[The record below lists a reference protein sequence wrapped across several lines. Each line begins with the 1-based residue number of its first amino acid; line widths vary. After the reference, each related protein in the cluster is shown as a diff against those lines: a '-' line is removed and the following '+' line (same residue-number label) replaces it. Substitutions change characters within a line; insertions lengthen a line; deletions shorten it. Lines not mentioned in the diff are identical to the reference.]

1 MLEVIKDGLL
11 VDGGKWFAVLDD
23 VYLGNSKVNKWINL
37 EPKISWIENPKI
49 KVYIY
54 IKMIRG
60 DSIHTAINRIF
71 TKEYWK
77 DPDYLLITK

>member
-11 VDGGKWFAVLDD
+11 VNGGEWFAVLDN
-23 VYLGNSKVNKWINL
+23 VYLGNSHVNKWIDM
-37 EPKISWIENPKI
+37 EPKVSWIENPKI

-54 IKMIRG
+54 IKLIRG

-71 TKEYWK
+71 TKTYWK
-77 DPDYLLITK
+77 DPDYLLITC

>member
-11 VDGGKWFAVLDD
+11 IDEGEWFVVLDD
-23 VYLGNSKVNKWINL
+23 VYLGNAQVNKWIDMKVKL
-37 EPKISWIENPKI
+37 DWISNPKI

-54 IKMIRG
+54 IKIIRG
-60 DSIHTAINRIF
+60 DSLHTALNRIF
-71 TKEYWK
+71 SKSYWK